1 MKKKLISAVVSL
13 SILTS
18 STVGSIGTDDE
29 IFKDVDKDDW
39 YCTSVQE
46 LYNNNILPENGM
58 FFGDS
63 PASRGDIVLYM
74 YNLYKR
80 LGGSDTTAQVPVF
93 EDVKSDSKYF
103 DAVNWAY
110 TNKIANGVSESE
122 FNPDGQC
129 LREQICAMVMRYFDA
144 FGIKPKL
151 TGDDVQ
157 FIDSLSVSDYARS
170 YVAAA
175 KLSGIIGGNENGYFL
190 PQDAVTR
197 AETAAIVYTMMN
209 TAVNRPAEGELTVET
224 GEGAYDCLY
233 DWYKTEYELTFNAL
247 VPESAPVGV
256 EYFND
261 AAIIG
266 DSVSLSL
273 QYYCAASK
281 ALGNAVFL
289 CAGSLSPVNALWEV
303 SSKSIHPVY
312 NGQKMKVEDAVA
324 ASGVNKVY
332 IMLGI
337 NSLSNGVDNCI
348 SNLTTLI
355 SRILAKSPNVRIIL
369 QSVTPMTATSSI
381 ITNSL
386 NNNVIN
392 QYNARLLELCQNNKW
407 YYLNVA
413 EKFKDGNGNL
423 IGSYCS
429 DASVMGIHFT
439 FEADKI
445 WADYLKTHVPQELK
459 QI

>member
-13 SILTS
+13 SILTA
-18 STVGSIGTDDE
+18 STVGSIGTDSE
-29 IFKDVDKDDW
+29 VFKDVKKEDW
-39 YCTSVQE
+39 YYTSVQE
-46 LYNNNILPENGM
+46 LYNNDILPESEM
-58 FFGDS
+58 FFGES
-63 PASRGDIVLYM
+63 PASRGDIILYI
-74 YNLYKR
+74 YNLYKC
-80 LGGSDTTAQVPVF
+80 LGGSYEASQSSVF
-93 EDVKSDSKYF
+93 EDVKKDSKYF
-103 DAVNWAY
+103 EAVSWAY
-110 TNKIANGVSESE
+110 TNKIANGVSDRE
-122 FNPDGQC
+122 FNPDSQC
-129 LREQICAMVMRYFDA
+129 LREQVCTMVMRYFNA

-151 TGDDVQ
+151 AGDEVQ

-175 KLSGIIGGNENGYFL
+175 KLSGIIGGDENGYFL
-190 PQDAVTR
+190 PHDAITR

-209 TAVNRPAEGELTVET
+209 TAVNKPAEGELTVET
-224 GEGAYDCLY
+224 GDGAYTHLY

-247 VPESAPVGV
+247 VPESEPVGA

-273 QYYCAASK
+273 QYYCASSK

-289 CAGSLSPVNALWEV
+289 CAGSLSPANALWEV

-312 NGQKMKVEDAVA
+312 NGQKMRVEDAVA

-355 SRILAKSPNVRIIL
+355 SRILAKSPNVHIIL
-369 QSVTPMTATSSI
+369 QSVTPMTSTSSI
-381 ITNSL
+381 ITNAL

-407 YYLNVA
+407 HYLNVA

-459 QI
+459 